1 MTWSSQLLLLCFFF
15 FLLLLLGL
23 QHHQSGILQQNI
35 LTSINIYWV
44 HIRHFTYDKGTSRVF
59 SHDWEWNVYLCCYLS
74 LIHFSV
80 FDDKSRFGHLCSSCL
95 SPLAQ
100 SHPKTTTL
108 IKITKLYSNK
118 KHFLIIQQKICPLA
132 NRRKLSFISTEK
144 SRVVHTELVSSTRP
158 LSINAVI
165 VDDKVTLSQSQ
176 VISAC
181 HKQLLFKI
189 WASDVSFKYQTWK
202 LDSQR
207 ERQTDRWT
215 RGFLYIPLNVVGE
228 CKMHKTCPEKSIN
241 WPGFQLVVK
250 HSVLSEHKEIC
261 LLVTSGEFVLDIPV
275 VFSG

>member
-23 QHHQSGILQQNI
+23 QHHQSGILQKNI

-44 HIRHFTYDKGTSRVF
+44 HIRLFIYDKSTSRVF

-74 LIHFSV
+74 LVHFSV

-132 NRRKLSFISTEK
+132 NRRKLSFVSTKK
-144 SRVVHTELVSSTRP
+144 SRDVNTELVSSTRP
-158 LSINAVI
+158 LSINAVT
-165 VDDKVTLSQSQ
+165 VDDKVTLSQSH

-202 LDSQR
+202 LDRQR
-207 ERQTDRWT
+207 ERQTDGWT
-215 RGFLYIPLNVVGE
+215 RRFLLYFLKRCWRMQNAQNMPRKNHQLTWFPAHCKTFHPLWTQRNMSPRNLWRV
-228 CKMHKTCPEKSIN
+228 CS
-241 WPGFQLVVK
+241 W
-250 HSVLSEHKEIC
+250 HSSCIL
-261 LLVTSGEFVLDIPV
+261 
-275 VFSG
+275 

>member
-44 HIRHFTYDKGTSRVF
+44 HIRLFIYDKSTSTVF

-100 SHPKTTTL
+100 SHPKTTKL

-118 KHFLIIQQKICPLA
+118 KHFLSY
-132 NRRKLSFISTEK
+132 NRK
-144 SRVVHTELVSSTRP
+144 SRDVNTELVSSTRP
-158 LSINAVI
+158 FSINAVT
-165 VDDKVTLSQSQ
+165 VDDKVTLSQSH

-202 LDSQR
+202 LDRQR

-215 RGFLYIPLNVVGE
+215 WGFL
-228 CKMHKTCPEKSIN
+228 
-241 WPGFQLVVK
+241 
-250 HSVLSEHKEIC
+250 
-261 LLVTSGEFVLDIPV
+261 
-275 VFSG
+275 